1 MAALA
6 PTPPYR
12 TEQKYSSSGSAALPV
27 LVVCPAW
34 RQKSTRLAA
43 LGRKESAVSNAS
55 NASRVGKHIVFT
67 TGRPSV
73 GGRRTV
79 GFARAKSKVAR
90 LSPRASVQVLFGS
103 KELRSPVVTPFACPF
118 RAFFE
123 LVALSCSG
131 ASWSAPG
138 SIGANPSLKR
148 TCLRQAA

>member
-1 MAALA
+1 MAVEA

-34 RQKSTRLAA
+34 HRKGTRLAA
-43 LGRKESAVSNAS
+43 LGRNGSPVSNAS
-55 NASRVGKHIVFT
+55 NASRFGKQLVVIM
-67 TGRPSV
+67 GRPSV

-79 GFARAKSKVAR
+79 GFARANSEVAC
-90 LSPRASVQVLFGS
+90 LSPRAGS
-103 KELRSPVVTPFACPF
+103 KEVRSTVVTPFAFPF
-118 RAFFE
+118 RAFSE

-131 ASWSAPG
+131 ASWLASG
-138 SIGANPSLKR
+138 SIRANPSLKR